1 MTKET
6 AHPNQA
12 QLDELDKLK
21 QTIEKKEFKDATE
34 KELMLIGIQAKIDK
48 AFMVEAPATPEKTVN
63 GRLIIGT
70 SPAYDGVKI
79 LHKGTAKEVKKYSVK
94 GGQIVVKVTGCPV
107 TYHRY
112 DAFWIL
118 AHALR
123 DDKQWKAIKAQIE
136 ANISTSKRNSL
147 IEVLAENEPYTMT
160 ELEGLLQPVNTLRP
174 TA

>member
-6 AHPNQA
+6 VHPNQA
-12 QLDELDKLK
+12 QLDSLHKLK
-21 QTIEKKEFKDATE
+21 QTIEKKEFEDATE
-34 KELMLIGIQAKIDK
+34 KELMLMGIQAKIDK

-94 GGQIVVKVTGCPV
+94 GGQVVVKVTGCPV

-123 DDKQWKAIKAQIE
+123 DDKQWKTIKAQIK
-136 ANISTSKRNSL
+136 ANVSTSKRDSL
-147 IEVLAENEPYTMT
+147 IEVLSENKPYTME
-160 ELEGLLQPVNTLRP
+160 ELESLLP

>member
-1 MTKET
+1 M
-6 AHPNQA
+6 
-12 QLDELDKLK
+12 
-21 QTIEKKEFKDATE
+21 
-34 KELMLIGIQAKIDK
+34 LMGIQAKIDK

-79 LHKGTAKEVKKYSVK
+79 LHKGTAKECKKYSVK
-94 GGQIVVKVTGCPV
+94 GGQVVVKVTGCPV

-118 AHALR
+118 ANALR

-136 ANISTSKRNSL
+136 ANVSTSKRNSL
-147 IEVLAENEPYTMT
+147 IEVLAENEPYTMR
-160 ELEGLLQPVNTLRP
+160 ELQDLLP

>member
-6 AHPNQA
+6 VHPNQA

-21 QTIEKKEFKDATE
+21 QAIEKKEFEDATE
-34 KELMLIGIQAKIDK
+34 KELMLMGIQAKIDK

-123 DDKQWKAIKAQIE
+123 DEKQWKAIKAQIK

-147 IEVLAENEPYTMT
+147 IEVLAENKPYTMD
-160 ELEGLLQPVNTLRP
+160 ELESLLP